1 MIKDT
6 GPTAS
11 NADIRISPIENCRFA
26 YTINNMQPVLCS
38 WISDQ
43 PLFFNDCEIEEE
55 DDILDDPIFKA
66 LEKDIA
72 SLRHKTD
79 AYEKISAEFTEP
91 LELKSLRFSAD
102 AQFISAPYTEESNVN
117 GEDLIKNSRFASM
130 LYSFAQLHGV
140 SFKESTQIADVFYD
154 REASIILVRPDL
166 DKAAKTLL
174 IARELRRVW
183 QHRNG
188 AGMHPLMLH
197 PDHAVVI
204 NRAQLADLTISMIR
218 TAWELQLAGEKEAWT
233 RVENSTMADLGRA
246 FAREACSDF
255 RSLNSGKA
263 SVACFESWFLSERC
277 RKADRSLIQQML
289 ADYQGYVFA
298 DNPEASR
305 SITFD
310 LLSALGKVPFGENY
324 LNRCANQIMADT
336 VFTEVRDRSNANF
349 LWFIKFER
357 SFRDGEAE
365 IAQAGQKSASHSNVQ
380 KTKLVPHEETRP
392 SATVI
397 SLPIRTAVPAQLK
410 QASLGNSRAA
420 EIVLFIPPV
429 E

>member
-1 MIKDT
+1 MIKDIE
-6 GPTAS
+6 PIAN
-11 NADIRISPIENCRFA
+11 NADIRISPMENCRFA

-79 AYEKISAEFTEP
+79 AYDKISAGFAEP
-91 LELKSLRFSAD
+91 LENKSKRFLED
-102 AQFISAPYTEESNVN
+102 AEFISTPYIKSESQ
-117 GEDLIKNSRFASM
+117 DLATLLQNSRFASM
-130 LYSFAQLHGV
+130 LLSFAESHGV
-140 SFKESTQIADVFYD
+140 TFKESAQIADVFYD
-154 REASIILVRPDL
+154 REGSAILIRPELEIASKI
-166 DKAAKTLL
+166 LL
-174 IARELRRVW
+174 ISRELRRVW

-188 AGMHPLMLH
+188 AGLHPLSLH

-218 TAWELQLAGEKEAWT
+218 VAWELQLAGEKDAWT
-233 RVENSTMADLGRA
+233 RIENSTISDLGRS

-263 SVACFESWFLSERC
+263 ALACFESWFLSERC
-277 RKADRSLIQQML
+277 RKADRTLIQQML

-298 DNPEASR
+298 DNADASR

-310 LLSALGKVPFGENY
+310 LLKALGKMPFGENY
-324 LNRCANQIMADT
+324 LAKSATQILADT

-357 SFRDGEAE
+357 SFRDGESE
-365 IAQAGQKSASHSNVQ
+365 ISKKTSSQSRVIT
-380 KTKLVPHEETRP
+380 TKLNPREETRP
-392 SATVI
+392 SAEIIPLILRSPV
-397 SLPIRTAVPAQLK
+397 SEDRKMAK
-410 QASLGNSRAA
+410 GGNRAA
-420 EIVLFIPPV
+420 DIVLFIPPI

>member
-6 GPTAS
+6 GPTAT

-55 DDILDDPIFKA
+55 EDILDDPIFKA

-79 AYEKISAEFTEP
+79 AYEKISKEFIEP
-91 LELKSLRFSAD
+91 LEIKSLRFLAD
-102 AQFISAPYTEESNVN
+102 AEFISAPYAKEAQNSCEE
-117 GEDLIKNSRFASM
+117 LIKNSRFASM
-130 LYSFAQLHGV
+130 LYSFAQIHGV
-140 SFKESTQIADVFYD
+140 SFQETAQVADVFYD
-154 REASIILVRPDL
+154 REASCILVRPDL
-166 DKAAKTLL
+166 DNAAKTLL

-197 PDHAVVI
+197 PDHAVVV

-233 RVENSTMADLGRA
+233 RIENSTMADLGRA

-263 SVACFESWFLSERC
+263 SIACFESWFLSERC
-277 RKADRSLIQQML
+277 RKADRGLIQQML
-289 ADYQGYVFA
+289 ADYQGYVSA
-298 DNPEASR
+298 DNAEASR

-310 LLSALGKVPFGENY
+310 LLSALGKVPFGDNY
-324 LNRCANQIMADT
+324 LAKCANQILADT

-365 IAQAGQKSASHSNVQ
+365 IAQEQKKTTGHSHVQ
-380 KTKLVPHEETRP
+380 KTKLSQREETRP

-397 SLPIRTAVPAQLK
+397 SLPVRTEAAAQVK
-410 QASLGNSRAA
+410 QANGRAA
-420 EIVLFIPPV
+420 DIVLFIPPV

>member
-1 MIKDT
+1 MIKDI
-6 GPTAS
+6 GPTAT

-79 AYEKISAEFTEP
+79 AYEKISAEFVEP
-91 LELKSLRFSAD
+91 LEIKSIRFLAD
-102 AQFISAPYTEESNVN
+102 AEFISAPYKSETQIAC
-117 GEDLIKNSRFASM
+117 EDLIQNSRFASM

-140 SFKESTQIADVFYD
+140 SFKESAQIADVFYD
-154 REASIILVRPDL
+154 REASCILVRGDL
-166 DKAAKTLL
+166 DTAAKTLL

-188 AGMHPLMLH
+188 AGMHPLTLH
-197 PDHAVVI
+197 PDHAVVV

-218 TAWELQLAGEKEAWT
+218 TAWELQLAGDKDAWT
-233 RVENSTMADLGRA
+233 RIENSTMADLGRA

-324 LNRCANQIMADT
+324 LTKVANQILADT

-365 IAQAGQKSASHSNVQ
+365 IAQGQQKTTGHSHVQ
-380 KTKLVPHEETRP
+380 KTKLVAHEETRP
-392 SATVI
+392 SASVI
-397 SLPIRTAVPAQLK
+397 PLPVRSAVPAQAK
-410 QASLGNSRAA
+410 QVNGRAA
-420 EIVLFIPPV
+420 DIVLFIPPV

>member
-6 GPTAS
+6 GTTLS
-11 NADIRISPIENCRFA
+11 GADIRISPIENCRFA

-43 PLFFNDCEIEEE
+43 PLFFNDCDVAEE

-72 SLRHKTD
+72 SLRHKTG
-79 AYEKISAEFTEP
+79 AYEKISAEFVEP
-91 LELKSLRFSAD
+91 LEIKSQRFMED
-102 AQFISAPYTEESNVN
+102 AAFISAPYVKSAQQDSA
-117 GEDLIKNSRFASM
+117 DLLRNSRFASVLM
-130 LYSFAQLHGV
+130 SFAEVHGV
-140 SFKESTQIADVFYD
+140 KFVESSQVSDVFYD
-154 REASIILVRPDL
+154 REGSVILIRPDL
-166 DKAAKTLL
+166 EEASKILL
-174 IARELRRVW
+174 ISRELRRVW

-188 AGMHPLMLH
+188 AGLHPLMLH
-197 PDHAVVI
+197 PDHAVLV

-218 TAWELQLAGEKEAWT
+218 VAWELQLAGEKSAWT
-233 RVENSTMADLGRA
+233 RIENSTMSDLGRA

-263 SVACFESWFLSERC
+263 AVACFESWFLSERC
-277 RKADRSLIQQML
+277 RKADRGLIQQML

-298 DNPEASR
+298 DNAEASR
-305 SITFD
+305 SITID
-310 LLSALGKVPFGENY
+310 LMKALGKVPFGENY
-324 LNRCANQIMADT
+324 LMNAVNQIMADT

-357 SFRDGEAE
+357 SFRDGEEE
-365 IAQAGQKSASHSNVQ
+365 ISKNDKKTAGQGNVHT
-380 KTKLVPHEETRP
+380 TKLKTSEEAKP
-392 SATVI
+392 SATI
-397 SLPIRTAVPAQLK
+397 IALPSRELPATERK
-410 QASLGNSRAA
+410 AA
-420 EIVLFIPPV
+420 GAGKRNADIVLFIPPV

>member
-6 GPTAS
+6 GPTVS
-11 NADIRISPIENCRFA
+11 NADIRISPMENCRFA

-43 PLFFNDCEIEEE
+43 PLFFNDCEVMEE

-72 SLRHKTD
+72 SLRQKTG
-79 AYEKISAEFTEP
+79 AYEKISAEFVEP
-91 LELKSLRFSAD
+91 LDLKAQRFIED
-102 AQFISAPYTEESNVN
+102 AAFISAPYTKAASQDASELLR
-117 GEDLIKNSRFASM
+117 GSRFASM
-130 LYSFAQLHGV
+130 LLSFAELHGV
-140 SFKESTQIADVFYD
+140 TFKDSSQVADVFYD
-154 REASIILVRPDL
+154 REGSVILVRNDL
-166 DKAAKTLL
+166 EEATKILL
-174 IARELRRVW
+174 ISRELRRVW

-188 AGMHPLMLH
+188 AGLHPLTLH
-197 PDHAVVI
+197 PDHAVVV
-204 NRAQLADLTISMIR
+204 NRAQLADLTMAMIR
-218 TAWELQLAGEKEAWT
+218 TAWELQLAGEKAAWT
-233 RVENSTMADLGRA
+233 RIENSTMADLGRS

-263 SVACFESWFLSERC
+263 AVACFESWFLSERC

-298 DNPEASR
+298 DNAEASR

-324 LNRCANQIMADT
+324 IAKVANQILADT

-365 IAQAGQKSASHSNVQ
+365 IAQETQ
-380 KTKLVPHEETRP
+380 KTTGQGSVRTTKLASMEETRP
-392 SATVI
+392 SAEIIPLVFG
-397 SLPIRTAVPAQLK
+397 SAPAAPRKTAN
-410 QASLGNSRAA
+410 GAA
-420 EIVLFIPPV
+420 ADVVLFIPPV
-429 E
+429 H